1 MLKIR
6 EIAPP
11 QKTPAPVDSGEWQ
24 IVKPL
29 EQIVINDKT
38 GCIEWSATMGEQD
51 FLNVQ
56 KILKVQK
63 LNRAK
68 VLEIY
73 RFIRDGKSLAKIV
86 EVNRKE
92 KGYSEATVKR
102 YSTALSI
109 VFKWKRGITVSKNK

>member
-6 EIAPP
+6 EIKPPP
-11 QKTPAPVDSGEWQ
+11 QAAAPVDSGEWQ

-29 EQIVINDKT
+29 EQTVINAQT
-38 GCIEWSATMGEQD
+38 GCVEWSATMTEQD

-56 KILKVQK
+56 KKLKVQK
-63 LNRAK
+63 LNRVK

-73 RFIRDGKSLAKIV
+73 KLIRDGKSLAKIV
-86 EVNRKE
+86 EAKRTN

-102 YSTALSI
+102 YSTALSY
-109 VFKWKRGITVSKNK
+109 VFRWKRNIVVSKNK